1 MLKIY
6 SYLYKSV
13 MLLLM
18 SAFALTASAQAD
30 RKFIRNGNRLYRQQQ
45 FAKAEANSRNTQ
57 ASYNLGCALLQQ
69 QKDSAAIAQ
78 FENAGK
84 AETSKRRKA
93 MAYHNMGVICQK
105 HQMFSE
111 AIEAYKESLRNNP
124 SDNETRYNLELCRRQ
139 LKNQKK
145 NDKNQNKKEDKNK
158 DKQKEQQQKQNKQK
172 NDKQQKQQQPQQQM
186 SKENA
191 EQMLNA
197 AMQEE
202 KATQQRLKQ
211 KQQQPQ
217 RRKLDQNW

>member
-45 FAKAEANSRNTQ
+45 FAKAEAEYRKALSANSRNTQ

-145 NDKNQNKKEDKNK
+145 NDK
-158 DKQKEQQQKQNKQK
+158 QKEQQQKQNKQK